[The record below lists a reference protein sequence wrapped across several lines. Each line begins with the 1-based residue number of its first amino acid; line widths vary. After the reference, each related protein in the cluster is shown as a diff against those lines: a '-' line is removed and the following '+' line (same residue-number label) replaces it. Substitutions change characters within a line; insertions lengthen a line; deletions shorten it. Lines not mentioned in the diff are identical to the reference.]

1 MIICSDIKAS
11 TNAWSEIYTITWNQM
26 QSRTTFR
33 WNASPILVAAGEF
46 IWAVLWLY
54 RDSKDAVL
62 FTCKADCVDKISKY
76 AVLSHAKWGP
86 WTESQNIHH
95 HPTPNWA
102 QFFFPLITF
111 QKQSLARDNLSTRQK
126 LEDLSC
132 LFCSDIESVNHS
144 LFECAVAT
152 KLWNIISDI
161 IGFSCGQDFLS
172 IAKLWLSN
180 KNFVAIIVNYICCPI
195 GLWKLR
201 NSLLF

>member
-1 MIICSDIKAS
+1 MITNIHNYMISNAKQNNIQVTYLLIPLICPLF
-11 TNAWSEIYTITWNQM
+11 WNTGEHHLIRYSHM
-26 QSRTTFR
+26 TCLE
-33 WNASPILVAAGEF
+33 SPLCIPLLCG
-46 IWAVLWLY
+46 
-54 RDSKDAVL
+54 
-62 FTCKADCVDKISKY
+62 ISKY
-76 AVLSHAKWGP
+76 TPPPHP
-86 WTESQNIHH
+86 PTEFN
-95 HPTPNWA
+95 
-102 QFFFPLITF
+102 FFPLITF

-132 LFCSDIESVNHS
+132 LFCSDLESVHHL

-172 IAKLWLSN
+172 IAKLRLSN